1 VSERLTY
8 PPPTP
13 QADRLL
19 LAGRDGLMEGPGR
32 AIGTEFAGGSEQEIS
47 AQIPTGEVRRAIA
60 SAAAAYR
67 VAGLG
72 EPEALTIAQRAAAS
86 RMELIW
92 RRAQDGVPLSPNWAI
107 SSSGG
112 IVAAW

>member
-8 PPPTP
+8 PPPPTP

-19 LAGRDGLMEGPGR
+19 WQAAMDLWKGLNR
-32 AIGTEFAGGSEQEIS
+32 AIGTEFAGGNEQEIS

-67 VAGLG
+67 ATGWD
-72 EPEALTIAQRAAAS
+72 ASTMAQRAAAS
-86 RMELIW
+86 RMELIS
-92 RRAQDGVPLSPNWAI
+92 RCAHDGVPLCPEL
-107 SSSGG
+107 GEG
-112 IVAAW
+112 E